1 MRQAAWANPSHFNL
15 ETTFDSIVARVLAG
29 GGVVLVAII
38 IVLAF
43 SSVRANPAVPMSL
56 RIAIRIGFLSLVGAV
71 LVGALMIAKGMI
83 LVFAGD
89 PEAAYATGGT
99 LKPTH
104 GVTMHGILV
113 LPLVAWL
120 SSFADL
126 SEPRRIAAVLV
137 AASGYV
143 VLVGVVVVA
152 NVTGIELEDMSR
164 PLIALLAAGVV
175 LLVGPGVLALF
186 SLPRRR

>member
-1 MRQAAWANPSHFNL
+1 
-15 ETTFDSIVARVLAG
+15 
-29 GGVVLVAII
+29 
-38 IVLAF
+38 
-43 SSVRANPAVPMSL
+43 
-56 RIAIRIGFLSLVGAV
+56 
-71 LVGALMIAKGMI
+71 MIAKGMI

-113 LPLVAWL
+113 LTLVAWL
-120 SSFADL
+120 LSFADL

-175 LLVGPGVLALF
+175 LLGGPGVLALF